1 MHSEM
6 LDDGSCAL
14 NPSRAMDQGG
24 TSIRLKPGDR
34 REEGPI
40 RDGLVVGAWQM
51 GYIKAVLLVVY
62 EQPTGELP
70 VVIKLFGVQKAKD
83 PLYAERSDGLNPE
96 VNGRSRDI
104 LGINPLGKSARP
116 GGGEQ
121 SARKNASDHDPLKP
135 NLEEMANR

>member
-1 MHSEM
+1 
-6 LDDGSCAL
+6 
-14 NPSRAMDQGG
+14 MDQGG

-51 GYIKAVLLVVY
+51 GYIKAVSLIVY

-70 VVIKLFGVQKAKD
+70 VIIELFGVQKAKD

-104 LGINPLGKSARP
+104 LRINPLGKSARP

-121 SARKNASDHDPLKP
+121 SPRKNAGDHEQAKL
-135 NLEEMANR
+135 NLEDMANRFAKWM